1 MKTVLIVDD
10 ETAIRELVSLMLSGR
25 YKIVTAK
32 DGREAIEKFK
42 VFKPDYVIID
52 VMMPLMNGIEAIKQM
67 KELNENV
74 RIIALTA
81 YADRKRDELVEAG
94 AVEILSKPFRRRDL
108 IYALQKNV

>member
-1 MKTVLIVDD
+1 LKTVLIVDD